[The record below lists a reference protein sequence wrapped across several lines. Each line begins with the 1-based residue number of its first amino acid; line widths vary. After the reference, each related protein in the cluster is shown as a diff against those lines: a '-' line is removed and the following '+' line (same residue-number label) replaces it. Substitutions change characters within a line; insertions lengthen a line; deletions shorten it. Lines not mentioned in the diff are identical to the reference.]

1 MRASNAGATKETSMR
16 RLKLLASLSTLA
28 LAGALALSGCGGKE
42 GEGEGAEGE
51 GAEGAAK
58 SVAAP
63 AGEGE
68 GAAGA
73 EGEGEGAAMAT
84 DKASYLAQL
93 MMLEG
98 HLKASAAL
106 YAAGEGSQAA
116 VHMKHPHDEIYATL
130 APMLTAWG
138 ARDISPEL
146 NALASTVES
155 GMPVSAVEEAFISL
169 RSAATQA
176 AEASRPTLK
185 ETLLA
190 AARTLRQAAD
200 EYNEGVKDGKVV
212 NAKEYQDAY
221 GFTGVVVERLASV
234 EGANEAEKAAVA
246 VSREQAAFALAIVPT
261 VTPPARPGGKAST
274 IYGAATRIELAALG
288 LD

>member
-16 RLKLLASLSTLA
+16 SLKLLTSLSTLA
-28 LAGALALSGCGGKE
+28 LAGALTLSGCGGKN

-63 AGEGE
+63 AGE

-98 HLKASAAL
+98 HLKAGAAL

-138 ARDISPEL
+138 ARDISSEL

-246 VSREQAAFALAIVPT
+246 VSREQAALALAIVPT
-261 VTPPARPGGKAST
+261 VSPPARPGGKAST

-288 LD
+288 LN

>member
-1 MRASNAGATKETSMR
+1 MRS
-16 RLKLLASLSTLA
+16 LKLLTSLSTLA
-28 LAGALALSGCGGKE
+28 LAGALTLSGCGGKN

-63 AGEGE
+63 AGE

-84 DKASYLAQL
+84 DKASYLAQI

-98 HLKASAAL
+98 HLKAGAAL

-246 VSREQAAFALAIVPT
+246 VSREQAALALAIVPT
-261 VTPPARPGGKAST
+261 VSPPARPGGKAST

>member
-1 MRASNAGATKETSMR
+1 MRS
-16 RLKLLASLSTLA
+16 LKLLTSLSTLA
-28 LAGALALSGCGGKE
+28 LAGALTLSGCGGKN

-63 AGEGE
+63 AGE

-98 HLKASAAL
+98 HLKAGAAL

-138 ARDISPEL
+138 ARDISSEL

-246 VSREQAAFALAIVPT
+246 VSREQAALALAIVPT
-261 VTPPARPGGKAST
+261 VSPPARPGGKAST

-288 LD
+288 LN

>member
-1 MRASNAGATKETSMR
+1 M
-16 RLKLLASLSTLA
+16 KLLTSLSTLA
-28 LAGALALSGCGGKE
+28 AAGALTLAGCGGKN

-51 GAEGAAK
+51 GADGAAK

-68 GAAGA
+68 GAASA
-73 EGEGEGAAMAT
+73 EGEGEGGIPGAT
-84 DKASYLAQL
+84 DKPAYLAQL

-98 HLKASAAL
+98 HLKAGTAL

-116 VHMKHPHDEIYATL
+116 VHMKHPHDELYMTL

-146 NALASTVES
+146 HALASAVEG
-155 GMPVSAVEEAFISL
+155 GMPVTAVEEAFTGL
-169 RSAATQA
+169 RAAATRA
-176 AEASRPTLK
+176 AETSKPNIK

-190 AARTLRQAAD
+190 AAKTLRQAAD
-200 EYNEGVKDGKVV
+200 EYNEGVKEGKVV
-212 NAKEYQDAY
+212 NPKEYQDAY
-221 GFTGVVVERLASV
+221 GFIGVVVERLTAL
-234 EGANEAEKAAVA
+234 EGASEVEKSAVA
-246 VSREQAAFALAIVPT
+246 VARGQAALCLAVAPT
-261 VTPPARPGGKAST
+261 VTPPAKPEGKAST

>member
-1 MRASNAGATKETSMR
+1 MR
-16 RLKLLASLSTLA
+16 RLKLLTSLSTLA
-28 LAGALALSGCGGKE
+28 LAGAFALSGCGGKS

-63 AGEGE
+63 SGEGE
-68 GAAGA
+68 GAASS
-73 EGEGEGAAMAT
+73 EGEGEGATGAA
-84 DKASYLAQL
+84 DKPAYLAQL

-98 HLKASAAL
+98 HLKAGAAL

-116 VHMKHPHDEIYATL
+116 VHMKHPHDELYMTL

-138 ARDISPEL
+138 ARDISSEL
-146 NALASTVES
+146 NALTSAVES
-155 GMPVSAVEEAFISL
+155 GMPVSAVEEAFVSL
-169 RSAATQA
+169 RSAATRA
-176 AEASRPTLK
+176 ADASKPTLK

-190 AARTLRQAAD
+190 AAKTLRQAAD
-200 EYNEGVKDGKVV
+200 EYNEGVEDGKVV

-221 GFTGVVVERLASV
+221 GFTGVVVERLAAV

-246 VSREQAAFALAIVPT
+246 VSREQAALALAIVPA
-261 VTPPARPGGKAST
+261 VTPPAKPEGKAST
-274 IYGAATRIELAALG
+274 IYGAATRMELAALG